1 MSVGCGG
8 ALSAGGVFV
17 VGGGDVTENRFG
29 VTAVAVRGDDA
40 SVRVESPGGA
50 DVAVAGLPSFGRWK
64 GAAKE
69 SG

>member
-1 MSVGCGG
+1 MYANSVPT
-8 ALSAGGVFV
+8 L
-17 VGGGDVTENRFG
+17 
-29 VTAVAVRGDDA
+29 AVAVRGDDA
-40 SVRVESPGGA
+40 SVGVESPGGA